1 MEEYFCGKPGMKRLI
16 PVVGKL
22 EGLSNGSRNTV
33 IESKVSNEILEI
45 ISKLFLSFQ
54 MIIVF
59 DNVLRH
65 CILHLT

>member
-45 ISKLFLSFQ
+45 ISKLSFQ